1 MITTGLG
8 FSTPAA
14 LRGEWSGILKKA
26 PAMELNEITGQII
39 DAAMKVH
46 SALGPGKSEY
56 AYEAC
61 LEHELRKR
69 GLGVRRQVPLP
80 IIYDGERI
88 DAGYRL
94 DLLVEGKVI
103 VEVKATGKISA
114 KHREQLLSYLRMSG
128 RKIGLLINFRTR
140 RLKDG
145 IRRMVN
151 RL

>member
-1 MITTGLG
+1 
-8 FSTPAA
+8 
-14 LRGEWSGILKKA
+14 
-26 PAMELNEITGQII
+26 MEQTEVTGQII

-46 SALGPGKSEY
+46 SALGPDKSEY
-56 AYEAC
+56 VYEAC

-69 GLGVRRQVPLP
+69 GLRVRRQVPLP

-94 DLLVEGKVI
+94 DLLVDGKVI
-103 VEVKATGKISA
+103 VEVKATGKISMR
-114 KHREQLLSYLRMSG
+114 HLEQLLSYLRMSG
-128 RKIGLLINFRTR
+128 KKIGLLINFRAR

-151 RL
+151 GL